1 MLVEDVFD
9 FVEPS
14 LILFDFVFFSSGAFE
29 VLVPML
35 LKHRQLLQSK
45 SFVSNYLVIKKELG
59 YVGPWTFEERKT
71 VILFLEVRSLNK
83 T

>member
-1 MLVEDVFD
+1 MCLISLSH
-9 FVEPS
+9 S
-14 LILFDFVFFSSGAFE
+14 LILFDFVIFSSGAFE

-59 YVGPWTFEERKT
+59 DVGPWIFEDRKT
-71 VILFLEVRSLNK
+71 VTFPLRCAR
-83 T
+83 